1 MVKAAPSQE
10 VGLRPTPPPP
20 VSNPTKGGGVELHAL
35 ATPRWWKSTPT
46 KVGEVPPPYAGG
58 HAAAGEG
65 RGAYIHVKH
74 LVVPLYFLEFPEDPE
89 DSPLRPFFSSC
100 TVELL
105 HVDLIHLFEG
115 P

>member
-1 MVKAAPSQE
+1 MEVGVHVVKAAPSQE
-10 VGLRPTPPPP
+10 VGLPPPPPP
-20 VSNPTKGGGVELHAL
+20 VSTPTKGSGVELHAL
-35 ATPRWWKSTPT
+35 ATLCI
-46 KVGEVPPPYAGG
+46 G
-58 HAAAGEG
+58 
-65 RGAYIHVKH
+65 GAYIHVKH

-100 TVELL
+100 AVELL